1 MYTDFKIDTFI
12 GPSTIAGNGRFFNE
26 NVKKGT
32 IIREQKINSPSLL
45 KFDNENDLMTYISST
60 NKDLEKIRHFFHT
73 TPSYSKF
80 YRNSVFL
87 NNPYMYTNHSFNP
100 NIYFEYTENYK
111 YTITSKDVKIGDEM
125 FQDYLNFSKVEC
137 FENFL
142 KEYNFT
148 SSRELAL
155 NIKNNS

>member
-1 MYTDFKIDTFI
+1 MDKDFKIDTFI

-45 KFDNENDLMTYISST
+45 KFDNENELMNYISL

-73 TPSYSKF
+73 TPSDSKF
-80 YRNSVFL
+80 YKNSVFL
-87 NNPYMYTNHSFNP
+87 NNPYMFTNHSFNP

-125 FQDYLNFSKVEC
+125 FQDYLNFSKVNW

-142 KEYNFT
+142 KEHNFT
-148 SSRELAL
+148 SSREFAFNL
-155 NIKNNS
+155 KKKS